1 MTRSGPGEVTP
12 MTSIEKKPM
21 IRERRSLSEERSIH
35 AGADSGVAKSIAS
48 GFSIVETLLIL
59 VIFSVA
65 ILSAGGMRTR
75 AVMTNAATRR
85 STHASALA
93 AVQTERLM
101 ALPYDAPELQDRN
114 GDGRTGLDTDTLV
127 GADGGDTSHP
137 PYTVLW
143 NVARIPSLFD
153 PTTINFKQVRVLVVW
168 KESGRRR
175 RLPLDSF
182 RAPL

>member
-1 MTRSGPGEVTP
+1 
-12 MTSIEKKPM
+12 M
-21 IRERRSLSEERSIH
+21 IREKRSLSEERSIH
-35 AGADSGVAKSIAS
+35 AGADSGLGKRIAS

-93 AVQTERLM
+93 AAQIERLM

-127 GADGGDTSHP
+127 GADGGDTSHHP

-175 RLPLDSF
+175 RLLLDSF